1 MGGGHSQHMGM
12 DTNSPC
18 FKPFI
23 QECCHPRALH
33 YFNPF
38 FFYLLLKQK
47 DFYSSYHLAI
57 SPTCQIT
64 VNPFYNHAHFSHILV
79 CVTYFLVTI
88 CFSKKHH
95 FLGSLSHLLIAQ
107 NICKAFFVKVT
118 IRGEI

>member
-23 QECCHPRALH
+23 QECYHPRASN
-33 YFNPF
+33 YSSPF
-38 FFYLLLKQK
+38 FFYLLLRQK
-47 DFYSSYHLAI
+47 DFYYSYHLAI

-64 VNPFYNHAHFSHILV
+64 INPLYNHTHFSHILV
-79 CVTYFLVTI
+79 CVTYLLVTTR
-88 CFSKKHH
+88 FSKKHH
-95 FLGSLSHLLIAQ
+95 SLKSLSRLLVTQ
-107 NICKAFFVKVT
+107 NICKAFFVNVT